1 MNNFEIVILA
11 VALVFNSWISY
22 LSAGTVLSKEPF
34 KRKAIYTAIMFL
46 LQFLM
51 TGAGIWAG
59 YKTGAF
65 ELRVNMAISLSILF
79 IFGLKT
85 LLTGIR
91 TQAQQKEFDY
101 SDVKVI
107 FLAAIAEGIT
117 PLAIGISIG
126 LISQHHYTQWFIT
139 GTFLLVGIISALIA
153 VSKTGAKAFKLRFGP
168 IGGLLLLAA
177 AIQMAISL
185 SRF

>member
-34 KRKAIYTAIMFL
+34 KRKAIYAVIMFL

-51 TGAGIWAG
+51 TGAGIWVG

-79 IFGLKT
+79 IFGLKS

-91 TQAQQKEFDY
+91 TQAQQKDY
-101 SDVKVI
+101 DYTDIKVVL
-107 FLAAIAEGIT
+107 LAALAEGIT

-126 LISQHHYTQWFIT
+126 LISVHYYTQWIIT
-139 GTFLLVGIISALIA
+139 GTFLLIGIITALSSVSKMGA
-153 VSKTGAKAFKLRFGP
+153 VSFKLRFGP

-177 AIQMAISL
+177 AIQMAINL
-185 SRF
+185 TRF